1 MWCVSI
7 STPVLS
13 HVIYGLW
20 GKQHTYVSLKC
31 ILCASVRALI
41 FSIKWFEIFW
51 FEYLLLM
58 RDYHYHGLSMH
69 LFSCIHKCKCNAH
82 SHMYGKTIFSFFI
95 KAICN
100 LFPFKFIAIVVV
112 HAILQWFICAKADR
126 DMLCAGLSGA
136 VCLCACMCEC
146 VCVCVRA
153 RARVSAAR
161 DVHALHHCSG
171 DPIVVKSHH

>member
-1 MWCVSI
+1 MHIEHFFLLLFFSSPNVGLIIIMSVGHKTHKEEMWCVSI

-13 HVIYGLW
+13 HVIYCLW

-82 SHMYGKTIFSFFI
+82 SHMYGKTILFFFI

-100 LFPFKFIAIVVV
+100 LFPFKFNVKRCSACNIAMVY
-112 HAILQWFICAKADR
+112 LR
-126 DMLCAGLSGA
+126 
-136 VCLCACMCEC
+136 
-146 VCVCVRA
+146 
-153 RARVSAAR
+153 
-161 DVHALHHCSG
+161 
-171 DPIVVKSHH
+171 